1 MKRMLGLIALLVLA
15 LALPS
20 GATAKKGHQSKTKN
34 FKGSFYLVGADGAY
48 TDKKFGKAHLQD
60 HKKKDKLHVHVR
72 RLAPN
77 TTYVYGL
84 FSVAKGED
92 VCKPGASGGT
102 LEDAFELK
110 AKKTNS
116 AGNFNSKQRSKTFVA
131 DRTERYFVLV
141 FTTKPDGSPDEA
153 VACAALKGK
162 KHKKHAN
169 KGQGQGRENRGKGHD
184 EKQRGSK
191 QRGSE
196 NRGSGNR
203 GSDRGGA
210 EKRGRG
216 PKK

>member
-1 MKRMLGLIALLVLA
+1 MKRMLGLLALLVLA

-20 GATAKKGHQSKTKN
+20 GAAAKKGHQSKTKN

-84 FSVAKGED
+84 YSVLKGTP
-92 VCKPGASGGT
+92 VCEPGASGGE
-102 LEDAFELK
+102 LDSAFQLK

-116 AGNFNSKQRSKTFVA
+116 AGNFNSKQRSKTFEA
-131 DRTERYFVLV
+131 DRAKRYFVLV
-141 FTTKPDGSPDEA
+141 FTTKPDGSPDQA
-153 VACAALKGK
+153 VACAALKAK

-169 KGQGQGRENRGKGHD
+169 KGKGKGRDKGGQGGENRGQGRDNRGNGQDKK
-184 EKQRGSK
+184 E
-191 QRGSE
+191 RGSE
-196 NRGSGNR
+196 NRG
-203 GSDRGGA
+203 
-210 EKRGRG
+210 KGR
-216 PKK
+216 KK